1 MDWYLTN
8 LTDYY
13 RRLLEADKEL
23 SGLRKEIAKGDLAA
37 LQKYSTR
44 AGQIEIKALQEAS
57 MRDGYSSLL
66 ESGNL
71 KNTLDAVFQVNYQ
84 AVANASQAAQ
94 KAANQAAGLGIKAS
108 VSDYEDIAD
117 DIANKLAGY
126 EDVREGLDKMANDIV
141 LQSQK
146 YADDSERKSASFAND
161 SGLEV
166 LVSREYD
173 DVGVHTTDKGGGQP
187 CQWCLDRCGTDVP
200 YQEAYDRGMF
210 ERHPGC
216 GCIITYKTKRGIFR
230 QGKGDWEHNQWAEEP
245 DRKREKLISSDE
257 KSNSPED
264 IKKQLEY
271 RKAYSI
277 AGDLVTQASQKE
289 KIVTDDLK
297 QAVSQG
303 TGHLEGLQYRLKGEE
318 SLARKLVDKSA
329 SKGISIEEYAGK
341 VTDVLR
347 YTSVSDKESLT
358 NDFFVTEDNLGKNGY
373 TVIEVTNTFALKN
386 VPYKGINTLVKD
398 KEGYVFELQFHT
410 PQSLEVKEA
419 NHKLYEEARLAETS
433 KEMKKKLTNK
443 MIENASSIGVPN
455 EIERIKD
462 VVR

>member
-1 MDWYLTN
+1 MDWYLSS
-8 LTDYY
+8 LADYY
-13 RRLLEADKEL
+13 RRLLEADQEL
-23 SGLRKEIAKGDLAA
+23 SSLRKEIEKGDLAA
-37 LQKYSTR
+37 LQKYSTI

-57 MRDGYSSLL
+57 TRNGYSSLL

-108 VSDYEDIAD
+108 VSGYKDIAD

-216 GCIITYKTKRGIFR
+216 GCIITYKTKRGVFR
-230 QGKGDWEHNQWAEEP
+230 QGKGDWEHNQWAEESERESNSRIEFAERKP
-245 DRKREKLISSDE
+245 YSDHINQRKRE
-257 KSNSPED
+257 
-264 IKKQLEY
+264 
-271 RKAYSI
+271 R
-277 AGDLVTQASQKE
+277 G
-289 KIVTDDLK
+289 
-297 QAVSQG
+297 
-303 TGHLEGLQYRLKGEE
+303 
-318 SLARKLVDKSA
+318 
-329 SKGISIEEYAGK
+329 
-341 VTDVLR
+341 
-347 YTSVSDKESLT
+347 VSDKTIESIIKNPLHKT
-358 NDFFVTEDNLGKNGY
+358 GIYYDEYGRPTQNYIGNKFTVVVNPETGTRVTVRRTTKSEREKW
-373 TVIEVTNTFALKN
+373 
-386 VPYKGINTLVKD
+386 
-398 KEGYVFELQFHT
+398 
-410 PQSLEVKEA
+410 
-419 NHKLYEEARLAETS
+419 
-433 KEMKKKLTNK
+433 KK
-443 MIENASSIGVPN
+443 
-455 EIERIKD
+455 
-462 VVR
+462 

>member
-1 MDWYLTN
+1 MDWYLTQ

-117 DIANKLAGY
+117 DIANKLAEY

-146 YADDSERKSASFAND
+146 YADESERKSASFAND

-166 LVSREYD
+166 LVTREYD

-230 QGKGDWEHNQWAEEP
+230 QGKGDWEQNQWAEVS
-245 DRKREKLISSDE
+245 DRERERRINISSNDTEQNGSKNMYRDFFKEKVKSGEIVDKLNINLQSKHIEGSNSGRSYLFGDE
-257 KSNSPED
+257 KAAQETY
-264 IKKQLEY
+264 KRLHF
-271 RKAYSI
+271 
-277 AGDLVTQASQKE
+277 
-289 KIVTDDLK
+289 
-297 QAVSQG
+297 
-303 TGHLEGLQYRLKGEE
+303 TG
-318 SLARKLVDKSA
+318 
-329 SKGISIEEYAGK
+329 IP
-341 VTDVLR
+341 VL
-347 YTSVSDKESLT
+347 D
-358 NDFFVTEDNLGKNGY
+358 KNGNWTHKERVEDSKTIGVFINDSG
-373 TVIEVTNTFALKN
+373 TVR
-386 VPYKGINTLVKD
+386 
-398 KEGYVFELQFHT
+398 
-410 PQSLEVKEA
+410 
-419 NHKLYEEARLAETS
+419 EE
-433 KEMKKKLTNK
+433 TNK
-443 MIENASSIGVPN
+443 AMIVYSKTGSHMYPRKG
-455 EIERIKD
+455 
-462 VVR
+462 

>member
-1 MDWYLTN
+1 MDWYLSS
-8 LTDYY
+8 LADYY
-13 RRLLEADKEL
+13 RRLLEADQEL
-23 SGLRKEIAKGDLAA
+23 SSLRKEIEKGDLAA

-57 MRDGYSSLL
+57 TRNGYSSLF

-71 KNTLDAVFQVNYQ
+71 KSTLDAVFQVNYQ
-84 AVANASQAAQ
+84 AVTNASQAAQ
-94 KAANQAAGLGIKAS
+94 KAANQAAGLGISAS
-108 VSDYEDIAD
+108 DGDYADIAD

-146 YADDSERKSASFAND
+146 YADESERKSASFAND

-230 QGKGDWEHNQWAEEP
+230 QGKGDWEQNQWAEAS
-245 DRKREKLISSDE
+245 DREREKRIDTDKKE
-257 KSNSPED
+257 NSPEAFN
-264 IKKQLEY
+264 KQLEY

-277 AGDLVTQASQKE
+277 AGDLVSEASQKE
-289 KIVTDDLK
+289 KTVTDDLK

-303 TGHLEGLQYRLKGEE
+303 TGHLEGLQYRLKGKE

-329 SKGISIEEYAGK
+329 SKGMSIEEYAGK

-347 YTSVSDKESLT
+347 YTSVS
-358 NDFFVTEDNLGKNGY
+358 
-373 TVIEVTNTFALKN
+373 
-386 VPYKGINTLVKD
+386 
-398 KEGYVFELQFHT
+398 
-410 PQSLEVKEA
+410 
-419 NHKLYEEARLAETS
+419 
-433 KEMKKKLTNK
+433 
-443 MIENASSIGVPN
+443 GVS
-455 EIERIKD
+455 
-462 VVR
+462 VG

>member
-1 MDWYLTN
+1 MDWYLTQ

-57 MRDGYSSLL
+57 MRDVYSSLL

-108 VSDYEDIAD
+108 DSDYADIAD
-117 DIANKLAGY
+117 DIANKLAEY
-126 EDVREGLDKMANDIV
+126 DDVREGLDKMANDIV

-146 YADDSERKSASFAND
+146 YADESERKSASFAND

-166 LVSREYD
+166 LVTREYD

-216 GCIITYKTKRGIFR
+216 GCIITYKTKKGVFW
-230 QGKGDWEHNQWAEEP
+230 QGKGDWEHNQWAEESE
-245 DRKREKLISSDE
+245 RETQKRILHSMS
-257 KSNSPED
+257 
-264 IKKQLEY
+264 
-271 RKAYSI
+271 
-277 AGDLVTQASQKE
+277 GDNVGSYLRTS
-289 KIVTDDLK
+289 
-297 QAVSQG
+297 
-303 TGHLEGLQYRLKGEE
+303 
-318 SLARKLVDKSA
+318 
-329 SKGISIEEYAGK
+329 AGK
-341 VTDVLR
+341 VQI
-347 YTSVSDKESLT
+347 SDEQFGKKAGKHCADYGLNPSKKEDRDKFRSIT
-358 NDFFVTEDNLGKNGY
+358 QDIISNYDEKFSGEWRGQ
-373 TVIEVTNTFALKN
+373 
-386 VPYKGINTLVKD
+386 KGICDFYLKGD
-398 KEGYVFELQFHT
+398 
-410 PQSLEVKEA
+410 
-419 NHKLYEEARLAETS
+419 
-433 KEMKKKLTNK
+433 
-443 MIENASSIGVPN
+443 
-455 EIERIKD
+455 D
-462 VVR
+462 VVVVNHDENSYVTTMKGGINNARVKKARG